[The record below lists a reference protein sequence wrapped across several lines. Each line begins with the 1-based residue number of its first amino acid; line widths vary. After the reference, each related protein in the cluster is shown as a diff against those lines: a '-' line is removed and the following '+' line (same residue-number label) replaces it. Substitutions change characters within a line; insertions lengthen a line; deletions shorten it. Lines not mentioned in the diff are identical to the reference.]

1 MAKAGGFRQDAT
13 GGAHMANGRIRIGI
27 GGWKYDDWRGPFYP
41 TGLPQKRELAFA
53 AERLT
58 AIEVNGTFYGTLS
71 AKTFAS
77 WRDETPDDFI
87 FALKAP
93 RYATNR
99 RVLAEAG
106 DSIARFT
113 ASGIAELG
121 DKLGPINWQFA
132 ATKTFDAQDFEA
144 FLKLLPAEAEGV
156 KLRHALEVRHESF
169 DCAAFRALAATYGVA
184 AILAGDSAH
193 PRIDCP
199 AADFAYARIM
209 GTSADNPLGYSEAQ
223 LDGWAAEA
231 RAIAA
236 TGRDLFLFVIS
247 GHKVLN
253 PAAAMALIERL
264 C

>member
-1 MAKAGGFRQDAT
+1 MT
-13 GGAHMANGRIRIGI
+13 NGQIRIGI
-27 GGWKYDDWRGPFYP
+27 GGWKYDDWRGAFYP
-41 TGLPQKRELAFA
+41 EGLPQKRELAYA
-53 AERLT
+53 AGHLT

-77 WRDETPDDFI
+77 CRDETPENFT

-99 RVLAEAG
+99 RVLGEAG
-106 DSIARFT
+106 ESIARFID
-113 ASGIAELG
+113 SGIAELG
-121 DKLGPINWQFA
+121 PKLGPINWQFA
-132 ATKTFDAQDFEA
+132 ATKTFDRDDLEA
-144 FLKLLPAEAEGV
+144 FLQLLPQECEGL

-169 DCAAFRALAATYGVA
+169 DCDEFRALVARYKAAVVLT
-184 AILAGDSAH
+184 GDSAH

-199 AADFAYARIM
+199 APDFAYARIM
-209 GTSADNPLGYSEAQ
+209 GTTDAHPLGYSEAD
-223 LDGWAAEA
+223 LDRWAAEA

-247 GHKVLN
+247 GHKVRN

-264 C
+264 R

>member
-1 MAKAGGFRQDAT
+1 MAQ
-13 GGAHMANGRIRIGI
+13 GRIRIGI

-41 TGLPQKRELAFA
+41 AGLPQKRELAYA
-53 AERLT
+53 AEHLT

-71 AKTFAS
+71 PKTFAS
-77 WRDETPDDFI
+77 WRDETPDDFV

-121 DKLGPINWQFA
+121 AKLGPINWQFA
-132 ATKTFDAQDFEA
+132 ASKPYDPADFEA
-144 FLKLLPAEAEGV
+144 FLKLLPPEAGGV
-156 KLRHALEVRHESF
+156 KLRHAVEVRHASF
-169 DCAAFRALAATYGVA
+169 DCDAFRALAKAHKVA
-184 AILAGDSAH
+184 VVLAGDGAH

-199 AADFAYARIM
+199 APDFAYARIM
-209 GTSADNPLGYSEAQ
+209 GTSAEHALGYSAAD
-223 LDGWAAEA
+223 LDRWVEEA
-231 RAIAA
+231 RALAS
-236 TGRDLFLFVIS
+236 TGRDIFLFVIS
-247 GHKVLN
+247 GHKVRN

-264 C
+264 DGGSF

>member
-1 MAKAGGFRQDAT
+1 
-13 GGAHMANGRIRIGI
+13 MANGRIRIGI

-132 ATKTFDAQDFEA
+132 ASKQFDPQDFEA

-156 KLRHALEVRHESF
+156 KLRHALEVRHASF
-169 DCAAFRALAATYGVA
+169 DCAEFRALAATYGVA
-184 AILAGDSAH
+184 AILAGDSAY

-209 GTSADNPLGYSEAQ
+209 GTSADHPLGYSEAD
-223 LDGWAAEA
+223 LDRWAAEA
-231 RAIAA
+231 RAITA

-253 PAAAMALIERL
+253 PAAAMALIERVG
-264 C
+264 

>member
-1 MAKAGGFRQDAT
+1 MK
-13 GGAHMANGRIRIGI
+13 HGRIRVGI

-41 TGLPQKRELAFA
+41 QGLAQKRELAFA
-53 AERLT
+53 AAQLT

-71 AKTFAS
+71 PKTFAS
-77 WRDETPDDFI
+77 WRDETPDDFV

-121 DKLGPINWQFA
+121 PKLGPINWQFA
-132 ATKTFDAQDFEA
+132 ASKKFDAEDFEA

-169 DCAAFRALAATYGVA
+169 DCDAFRALAATYGVA
-184 AILAGDSAH
+184 AILAGDSAY

-209 GTSADNPLGYSEAQ
+209 GTSADHPQGYSEGD
-223 LDGWAAEA
+223 LDRWVAET
-231 RAIAA
+231 RRIAE

-264 C
+264 R